1 MIFYESFYE
10 AAKDLPDDQRLQ
22 IYDAIIRY
30 GCAGILPDELTGT
43 PKAVFAIVK
52 PLLDANAQRRENG
65 AKGGRPR
72 KNPEPV
78 PVKSNK
84 FVNFKH
90 SGRNWDDLADQI
102 MMTQQTAQ

>member
-30 GCAGILPDELTGT
+30 GCAGILPEDLTGT
-43 PKAVFAIVK
+43 PKALFAIVK
-52 PLLDANAQRRENG
+52 PLIDANAQRRENG

-72 KNPEPV
+72 KNPEFV

-102 MMTQQTAQ
+102 MAQQAAQ